1 MNTKRLWYNE
11 IKYQLN
17 LKQQNF
23 EPTKISASTVILT
36 LSFGITYYSWYIA
49 NSMTIMYMYSKG
61 KEHMFTTSTSWNI
74 KQIGV
79 WLIVF
84 HYTINVID
92 WNLKILCISI
102 SGTLTSTISMVSN
115 ITEIIVSHTIVH

>member
-1 MNTKRLWYNE
+1 MVLHT
-11 IKYQLN
+11 
-17 LKQQNF
+17 
-23 EPTKISASTVILT
+23 IL
-36 LSFGITYYSWYIA
+36 GIA